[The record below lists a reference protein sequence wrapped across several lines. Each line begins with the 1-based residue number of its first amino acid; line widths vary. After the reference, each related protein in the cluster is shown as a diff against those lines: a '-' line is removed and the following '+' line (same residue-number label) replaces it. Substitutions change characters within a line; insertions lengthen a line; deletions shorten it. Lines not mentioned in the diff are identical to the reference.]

1 MSGTLTCAS
10 ANNCATLIK
19 GQAKWHKITTVHF
32 TLLFRSLYK
41 RMITATDDRAKA
53 ILQWLTNDL
62 NLDISQFE
70 TASSDASFRRY
81 FRVQHQQ
88 QHYIVMD
95 APPDKEDTAP
105 FIKVAFAVV
114 LS

>member
-1 MSGTLTCAS
+1 
-10 ANNCATLIK
+10 
-19 GQAKWHKITTVHF
+19 
-32 TLLFRSLYK
+32 
-41 RMITATDDRAKA
+41 MITATDDRAKA

-62 NLDISQFE
+62 NLDITQFE

-81 FRVQHQQ
+81 FRVQHQ

-105 FIKVAFAVV
+105 FIKVAQLFAEAYVDIF
-114 LS
+114 L

>member
-1 MSGTLTCAS
+1 M
-10 ANNCATLIK
+10 ANK
-19 GQAKWHKITTVHF
+19 
-32 TLLFRSLYK
+32 RSQPGYN
-41 RMITATDDRAKA
+41 TP
-53 ILQWLTNDL
+53 
-62 NLDISQFE
+62 E

-105 FIKVAFAVV
+105 FIKVAQLFAEAQVNV
-114 LS
+114 PDIIAQNSQQGFYSSKILAPFAC